1 MKKLSALGLAVIPL
15 VVAGCV
21 GNVQRSARVPH
32 PAVPNS
38 TGQPMSS
45 QADLSVGAS
54 SVTDLVAPA
63 VGDPSQAVEVP
74 GTQLRG
80 EFRLRATENSFVGV
94 VHERGF
100 ASTSQQ
106 PDSTQAPVGK
116 GDVLGYGIVVGGSVQ
131 TSMPELRIGLVGEF
145 MIWNVPYV
153 EYQTLAPG
161 FPTNYTIIERGS
173 DNVATLGV
181 GVSPSYK
188 VGQLTAFG
196 GLFARNHPT
205 TLRKEFN
212 TNLVDGGDVEE
223 GPFNILIDAGVA
235 YDFTK
240 QLSGSFVLNQNLT
253 ADPVQYGPGLQVAL
267 TAKLG
272 E

>member
-1 MKKLSALGLAVIPL
+1 MKKIAGIVLAAVPL
-15 VVAGCV
+15 VVACV

-32 PAVPNS
+32 PSVPNS
-38 TGQPMSS
+38 TGQAMSS

-54 SVTDLVAPA
+54 SVTDLVAPS
-63 VGDPSQAVEVP
+63 VGDASQAVEVP

-80 EFRLRATENSFVGV
+80 EFRLRTTANSFVGV

-106 PDSTQAPVGK
+106 PDSTQAPVGN
-116 GDVLGYGIVVGGSVQ
+116 GDVLGYGVVAGGSVQ
-131 TSMPELRIGLVGEF
+131 TSMPELRIGLIGEF

-161 FPTNYTIIERGS
+161 FPTNYTIVERGTDS
-173 DNVATLGV
+173 VATLGL

-196 GLFARNHPT
+196 GVFARNHPT

-212 TNLVDGGDVEE
+212 TQLVDGGNVES
-223 GPFNILIDAGVA
+223 GPFNILLDAGVA

-240 QLSGSFVLNQNLT
+240 QLSGSLIINQNLT
-253 ADPVQYGPGLQVAL
+253 ANPVQYGPGLQVAL

-272 E
+272 D